1 MYDRDPVSRWSFGRT
16 TLLGDAAHPMLP
28 FGSNGTPHA
37 LGELGC
43 GCCPHQFQ
51 VLAAGKSCSA
61 LAGAGQA
68 ILDVESLGECLRA
81 ATPATVAAA
90 LQRYEAERLV
100 STRGIC
106 LDPRRKR
113 RKAQRVCALRGAQEK
128 ANAVV
133 LATRKGGD
141 HMPFGVV
148 SERYGGRILTETPPE
163 LRGARAHG
171 LQTA

>member
-1 MYDRDPVSRWSFGRT
+1 M
-16 TLLGDAAHPMLP
+16 
-28 FGSNGTPHA
+28 
-37 LGELGC
+37 
-43 GCCPHQFQ
+43 
-51 VLAAGKSCSA
+51 
-61 LAGAGQA
+61 AGAGQA